1 MRRLLVFTTVGLLWS
16 CSANAQDLTRDYCRN
31 KADEND
37 MVRCIEQGEYDPCDD
52 SSGSGSGW
60 WTAQCAWAH
69 LKIAEKKMAAAEQA
83 IIGRLRKTSSQPQI
97 AIAEFKLTQ
106 ERWREFRDVYCRF
119 ANTVRDLEGLE
130 GEVLGYCIRR
140 VTELRAKELEGL
152 LSREQ

>member
-1 MRRLLVFTTVGLLWS
+1 MWQLSALTIALLLLS
-16 CSANAQDLTRDYCRN
+16 SSASAQDLTREYCRN

-37 MVRCIEQGEYDPCDD
+37 MVRCIEQGVYDPCDD

-69 LKIAEKKMAAAEQA
+69 LKIAEKRLAAAEQA
-83 IIGRLRKTSSQPQI
+83 IIGRLRTTSSEPPT
-97 AIAEFKLTQ
+97 AIAELKLAQ
-106 ERWREFRDVYCRF
+106 ERWRAFRDVYCRF
-119 ANTVRDLEGLE
+119 ANAVRDVEGLE

-152 LSREQ
+152 LSRDQ